1 MGCQIDTIITK
12 GEYLQVISQQLL
24 VNDLKSHKQQ
34 NNIPVTHTATIVHN

>member
-12 GEYLQVISQQLL
+12 GEYLLVISQQLL

-34 NNIPVTHTATIVHN
+34 NKYTSNAQQQ